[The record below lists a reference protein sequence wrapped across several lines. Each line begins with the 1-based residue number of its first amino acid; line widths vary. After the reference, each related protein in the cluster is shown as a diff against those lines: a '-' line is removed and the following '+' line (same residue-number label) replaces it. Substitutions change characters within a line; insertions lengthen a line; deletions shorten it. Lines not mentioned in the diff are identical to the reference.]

1 MNGPLPSD
9 KPIFAYYGDDFTGS
23 TDVLEALALNG
34 VETVLFL
41 KTPDDG
47 DLRRFGRCRAIGIA
61 GDSRSRSPE
70 WMSEELPAVFRR
82 LREIGAPV
90 VQYKVCSTF
99 DSSPAAGSI
108 GRTLEIG
115 LDVFGGDWAP
125 VVPAAPLLQRYVVFG
140 NMFAADNGAT
150 YRIDR
155 HPTMKRHPV
164 TPMNESDLR
173 LHLARQTALPI
184 GLVDLPSLRARRW
197 EVPEGAKALVFDG
210 LDQADLA
217 RTAHFLWEKRATPQ
231 IFAVGSSGFTYG
243 MLDYWRS
250 RGWLPEPGP
259 CPPTATTD
267 RLLVLSGSC
276 SPATARQICTA
287 LRSQFHGIRLD
298 ATQPAWP
305 DAQGEAVSQLAA
317 GRSVI
322 LYTALGP
329 TDRAEVADRQ
339 DLAASMGRL
348 LRNVIQESGV
358 GRVVV
363 AGGDTSS
370 HAVRELNLTAL
381 TYAAPL
387 ARGAPLCH
395 AHGWN
400 GGLELALKGGQVG
413 SDDFFQEVMSCA

>member
-23 TDVLEALALNG
+23 TDALEALAVNG

-41 KTPDDG
+41 KTPDTG
-47 DLRRFGRCRAIGIA
+47 DLRRFGHCRAIGIA

-70 WMSEELPAVFRR
+70 WMSEELPAIFRR
-82 LREIGAPV
+82 LRETGAPV

-99 DSSPAAGSI
+99 DSSPAVGSI

-115 LDVFGGDWAP
+115 LEVFGGDWAP

-164 TPMNESDLR
+164 TPMHESDLR
-173 LHLARQTALPI
+173 VHLARQTALPV

-197 EVPEGAKALVFDG
+197 EVPDGTKAVMFDG
-210 LDQADLA
+210 LEPADLA
-217 RTAHFLWEKRATPQ
+217 RTAQFLWETHATPQ

-250 RGWLPEPGP
+250 RGWLPEPVP
-259 CPPTATTD
+259 CAPTAATD

-298 ATQPAWP
+298 AAQSEWP
-305 DAQGEAVSQLAA
+305 DAQDEAVKQLAA

-322 LYTALGP
+322 LYTALGAG
-329 TDRAEVADRQ
+329 DRADVADRQ

-348 LRNVIQESGV
+348 LRNVIQASGV

-387 ARGAPLCH
+387 ARGVPLCR

-400 GGLELALKGGQVG
+400 GDLELALKGGQVG
-413 SDDFFQEVMSCA
+413 SDNFFQEVMSCA

>member
-1 MNGPLPSD
+1 MNGPLPSG

-23 TDVLEALALNG
+23 TDALEALAVNG

-47 DLRRFGRCRAIGIA
+47 DLRAFGHCRAIGIA

-70 WMSEELPAVFRR
+70 WMSAELPAIFRL

-99 DSSPAAGSI
+99 DSSAAAGSI

-173 LHLARQTALPI
+173 LHLARQTSLPI

-197 EVPEGAKALVFDG
+197 EIPEGAKAVVFDG

-217 RTAHFLWEKRATPQ
+217 RTAQFLWETRTTPQ
-231 IFAVGSSGFTYG
+231 TFAVGSSGFTYG

-250 RGWLPEPGP
+250 QGW
-259 CPPTATTD
+259 
-267 RLLVLSGSC
+267 
-276 SPATARQICTA
+276 
-287 LRSQFHGIRLD
+287 
-298 ATQPAWP
+298 
-305 DAQGEAVSQLAA
+305 
-317 GRSVI
+317 
-322 LYTALGP
+322 
-329 TDRAEVADRQ
+329 
-339 DLAASMGRL
+339 
-348 LRNVIQESGV
+348 
-358 GRVVV
+358 
-363 AGGDTSS
+363 
-370 HAVRELNLTAL
+370 
-381 TYAAPL
+381 
-387 ARGAPLCH
+387 
-395 AHGWN
+395 
-400 GGLELALKGGQVG
+400 
-413 SDDFFQEVMSCA
+413 